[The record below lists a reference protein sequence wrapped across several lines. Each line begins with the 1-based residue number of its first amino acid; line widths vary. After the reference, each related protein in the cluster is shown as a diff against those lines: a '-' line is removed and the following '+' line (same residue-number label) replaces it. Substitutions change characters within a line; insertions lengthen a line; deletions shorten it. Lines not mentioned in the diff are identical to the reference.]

1 MISSRLTIHLNS
13 GGKVKS
19 DQEQTRNGKKQKD
32 LTCSLYPILEENLSK
47 IPCNL
52 HKYSFKKVKIIC
64 PRESF
69 GVIGYHSSVV
79 QLFLGIFGW
88 LRQSSD
94 NLRSIVEARIIIGV
108 VDQSLWMK
116 KTDSENSGGI
126 PDSWFSSLPSLFVQ
140 IVGNLWV
147 DTWTIK
153 PTCQSFY
160 VYRGINL
167 QAKEVFKPS
176 FESAG
181 WSWFFFFL
189 RFYSFSCRPLS
200 KVRKLCRE
208 GIQRAYSITEATDMK

>member
-47 IPCNL
+47 FPCNL
-52 HKYSFKKVKIIC
+52 HKYSFKKVEIIC

-69 GVIGYHSSVV
+69 EVIRHHSSVV
-79 QLFLGIFGW
+79 QLFLGILGW
-88 LRQSSD
+88 LRQSSG

-116 KTDSENSGGI
+116 KTDSKNSGGI
-126 PDSWFSSLPSLFVQ
+126 PDPWFSNLPSLCVQ

-153 PTCQSFY
+153 PTSQSFY

-167 QAKEVFKPS
+167 QAK
-176 FESAG
+176 
-181 WSWFFFFL
+181 
-189 RFYSFSCRPLS
+189 
-200 KVRKLCRE
+200 
-208 GIQRAYSITEATDMK
+208 